1 MPKTFSSTSETSIIL
16 FRGWIQMESY
26 CKKGPKSTPSKAHT
40 FVNSTESIKITKINI
55 NIHIN
60 PPIYPY
66 SWPFKSQLPAPHSK
80 ITQNLAIFAD
90 INAPLHNN
98 SQLSLLSPSLIPTV
112 FLPEVLNHSY
122 FVRQYLIFWFWW
134 YRDSSCNRYE
144 NLYDFY
150 STLRNFT
157 RYPNNILLVILC
169 WLWQLSNISVCVL
182 NFCLCKCSYSRYG
195 IWAIG

>member
-1 MPKTFSSTSETSIIL
+1 
-16 FRGWIQMESY
+16 MESY
-26 CKKGPKSTPSKAHT
+26 CKKGPKSIPSKAHT
-40 FVNSTESIKITKINI
+40 FDNSTDSIKITKINI

-60 PPIYPY
+60 PPIYSY
-66 SWPFKSQLPAPHSK
+66 SWPFKYQLLAPHSK
-80 ITQNLAIFAD
+80 ITQNLAIFAG
-90 INAPLHNN
+90 INAPSHYN